1 MCSSQVNITADWT
14 KAGVNAGV
22 SVMGGVVITLKSL
35 PKTDPKNPEVT
46 RTLDNMEAFV
56 VFFSSDEKRE
66 LGQDRLWINVGKI
79 ELSVGCF
86 CFAGR

>member
-1 MCSSQVNITADWT
+1 
-14 KAGVNAGV
+14 VNAGV

-56 VFFSSDEKRE
+56 VLE
-66 LGQDRLWINVGKI
+66 
-79 ELSVGCF
+79 
-86 CFAGR
+86 